1 MPPSRP
7 QAIACQQVLEED
19 SSVFS
24 IQWSVFSPD
33 IARGLTPRTIQQR
46 YLEYIRSCTLNL
58 IRPATTPEGVEFRL
72 LSSAISLISFQ
83 PPDDSHEG
91 LSVLRIRG
99 GVLVQPHQC
108 HRGELR
114 FGVDDTPEGI
124 KVSLLLCDFC
134 PLILGGPSPSPVRF
148 WLYRLTQA
156 LIHRLVTV
164 RFLTLLYRDLAGFP
178 APVRLVR
185 SRVRQGRP
193 L

>member
-1 MPPSRP
+1 MPRRP

-33 IARGLTPRTIQQR
+33 IARSLTSRVIRKR
-46 YLEYIRSCTLNL
+46 YLEYLRSCTLTL
-58 IRPATTPEGVEFRL
+58 IRPTATEAGVEFRL
-72 LSSAISLISFQ
+72 LTSSISLISFL

-99 GVLVQPHQC
+99 GVLVQPRQC

-114 FGVDDTPEGI
+114 FGVEESPDGTR
-124 KVSLLLCDFC
+124 VSLLLCDYC
-134 PLILGGPSPSPVRF
+134 PLLLGGPSPSPVRF

-164 RFLTLLYRDLAGFP
+164 RFLTLLYRDLAGP
-178 APVRLVR
+178 RAPVRLVR
-185 SRVRQGRP
+185 SRVREGRP

>member
-1 MPPSRP
+1 MSHQP
-7 QAIACQQVLEED
+7 QPIACQQVLEED

-24 IQWSVFSPD
+24 IQWSVFRHD
-33 IARGLTPRTIQQR
+33 IARSLTPRIIQKR
-46 YLEYIRSCTLNL
+46 YLEYIRSCTLSL
-58 IRPATTPEGVEFRL
+58 IRPTTTEAGVEFRL
-72 LSSAISLISFQ
+72 LTSSISLISFL

-114 FGVDDTPEGI
+114 FGVEESSEGI
-124 KVSLLLCDFC
+124 RVSLLLCDYC
-134 PLILGGPSPSPVRF
+134 PLLLGGPSPSCVRF

-164 RFLTLLYRDLAGFP
+164 RFLTLLYRDLAGSQ

-185 SRVRQGRP
+185 SRVREGRP